1 MAFATDWAL
10 SRIRASAEQ
19 RQQVQRIVQEAVR
32 DLEPVK
38 TQHQQHRQT
47 LLEALGQATVDR
59 DILQQVRSAEVQLLD
74 TASNRL
80 VDAMAEIAETLT
92 PEQRTELLSLM
103 ARFHH

>member
-1 MAFATDWAL
+1 M
-10 SRIRASAEQ
+10 
-19 RQQVQRIVQEAVR
+19 
-32 DLEPVK
+32 EPVK

-80 VDAMAEIAETLT
+80 IDAMAEIADTLT
-92 PEQRTELLSLM
+92 PEQRTELLSFVT
-103 ARFHH
+103 RFHH